1 MKHSA
6 ISSAQSSS
14 KAKHDPR
21 RADTHSSGVNMP
33 ISDYEMI
40 AAWKQVLT
48 LSKLQAGQ
56 TVTILTS
63 ASTHPQTLSS
73 ALIATQSMGA
83 IVNRLDLLPVNG
95 EKALSR
101 DSLAYLGTT
110 PLTGNR
116 AAIAA
121 LKASD
126 LVLDL
131 MTLLFSPEQ
140 HEILAT
146 GTKILLAVEPPEV
159 LARLVPTEADR
170 TRVRA
175 AAARI
180 VASREMRVTSKAGTE
195 LVCPLGEFPA
205 ISEYGFVDEPGRWD
219 HWPSGFVLTFP
230 NEGQASGQIVI
241 DRGDILLPQ
250 KKYVNDRITLTV
262 ENGYATRIDGGVDA
276 ALLSD
281 YMASFN
287 DPEGYAIS
295 HIGWGLQPRARW
307 STLGLYDR
315 EATIGMDARAF
326 EGNFL
331 FSLGPNNEA
340 GGKRT
345 TTCHIDIPLRHCDV
359 MLDGEAVVR
368 DGVVMDR

>member
-1 MKHSA
+1 
-6 ISSAQSSS
+6 
-14 KAKHDPR
+14 
-21 RADTHSSGVNMP
+21 MP
-33 ISDYEMI
+33 VSDYQMVD
-40 AAWKQVLT
+40 AWTQVLK
-48 LSKLQAGQ
+48 LSRLEAGQ

-63 ASTHPQTLSS
+63 ASTHPQTLST

-83 IVNRLDLLPVNG
+83 IVNRLDLPPVNG

-121 LKASD
+121 LKESD

-140 HEILAT
+140 LEILKA

-159 LARLVPTEADR
+159 LTRLVPTPADR
-170 TRVRA
+170 ERVLA
-175 AAARI
+175 AQARI
-180 VASREMRVTSKAGTE
+180 ARAKEMHIVSAAGTDFR
-195 LVCPLGEFPA
+195 CPLGEFEPIA
-205 ISEYGFVDEPGRWD
+205 EYGFVDEPGRWD
-219 HWPSGFVLTFP
+219 HWPSGFALTFP
-230 NEGQASGQIVI
+230 DDGKAHGRIVI

-250 KKYVNDRITLTV
+250 KSYVQDRIELTI
-262 ENGYATRIDGGVDA
+262 EGGYAARIDGGIDA
-276 ALLSD
+276 QLLSE
-281 YMASFN
+281 YMATFN
-287 DPEGYAIS
+287 DPEAYAIS
-295 HIGWGLQPRARW
+295 HIGWGLQPRAHW

-340 GGKRT
+340 GGSRT

-359 MLDGEAVVR
+359 FLDGEPVVR
-368 DGVVMDR
+368 NGVVLDR

>member
-1 MKHSA
+1 MKPSA
-6 ISSAQSSS
+6 ISSAPSSS
-14 KAKHDPR
+14 KFKAR
-21 RADTHSSGVNMP
+21 RADTDTHSSGVNMP

-95 EKALSR
+95 AKALSR

-110 PLTGNR
+110 PLTGNL

-159 LARLVPTEADR
+159 LVRMIPTEGDR

-180 VASREMRVTSKAGTE
+180 TVSKEMRGKSKAGTE
-195 LVCPLGEFPA
+195 
-205 ISEYGFVDEPGRWD
+205 
-219 HWPSGFVLTFP
+219 
-230 NEGQASGQIVI
+230 
-241 DRGDILLPQ
+241 
-250 KKYVNDRITLTV
+250 
-262 ENGYATRIDGGVDA
+262 
-276 ALLSD
+276 
-281 YMASFN
+281 
-287 DPEGYAIS
+287 
-295 HIGWGLQPRARW
+295 
-307 STLGLYDR
+307 
-315 EATIGMDARAF
+315 RAF
-326 EGNFL
+326 
-331 FSLGPNNEA
+331 
-340 GGKRT
+340 
-345 TTCHIDIPLRHCDV
+345 
-359 MLDGEAVVR
+359 
-368 DGVVMDR
+368 

>member
-1 MKHSA
+1 
-6 ISSAQSSS
+6 
-14 KAKHDPR
+14 
-21 RADTHSSGVNMP
+21 MP
-33 ISDYEMI
+33 VSDHQLI
-40 AAWKQVLT
+40 DAWKQVLT
-48 LSKLQAGQ
+48 LSKLEAGQ

-63 ASTHPQTLSS
+63 SATHPQTLSC
-73 ALIATQSMGA
+73 ALVATQQMGA
-83 IVNRLDLLPVNG
+83 VVNRLDLPPVNA

-131 MTLLFSPEQ
+131 MTLLFSSEQ
-140 HEILAT
+140 HDILSA

-159 LARLVPTEADR
+159 LVRMVPTLADR
-170 TRVRA
+170 SRVKA

-180 VASREMRVTSKAGTE
+180 AAAEEMHIISKAGTD
-195 LVCPLGEFPA
+195 LRAGLGEFPA

-219 HWPSGFVLTFP
+219 HWPSGFALTWP
-230 NEGQASGQIVI
+230 DERGAQGRIVI

-250 KKYVNDRITLTV
+250 KCYVSEPIVITV
-262 ENGYATRIDGGVDA
+262 EQGYATRIEGGIDA
-276 ALLSD
+276 ELLSD
-281 YMASFN
+281 YMASFK
-287 DPEGYAIS
+287 DPEAYAIS
-295 HIGWGLQPRARW
+295 HIGWGLQPRASW

-315 EATIGMDARAF
+315 EATIGMDARAY

-340 GGKRT
+340 GGKRMT
-345 TTCHIDIPLRHCDV
+345 ACHIDIPLRKCTV
-359 MLDGEAVVR
+359 MLDGEDMVREGKVVFNEEELNAR
-368 DGVVMDR
+368 

>member
-1 MKHSA
+1 
-6 ISSAQSSS
+6 
-14 KAKHDPR
+14 
-21 RADTHSSGVNMP
+21 MP
-33 ISDYEMI
+33 VSEYQMVD
-40 AAWKQVLT
+40 AWTRVLK
-48 LSKLQAGQ
+48 LSRLEPGQ

-63 ASTHPQTLSS
+63 ASTHPQTLAT

-83 IVNRLDLLPVNG
+83 IVNRLDLPPVNG

-121 LKASD
+121 LKESD

-140 HEILAT
+140 LEILKT
-146 GTKILLAVEPPEV
+146 GTKILLAVEPPEI
-159 LARLVPTEADR
+159 LTRLVPTLADR
-170 TRVRA
+170 ERVLAAQTRIARA
-175 AAARI
+175 
-180 VASREMRVTSKAGTE
+180 REMHIVSAAGTDFR
-195 LVCPLGEFPA
+195 CPLGEFEPIA
-205 ISEYGFVDEPGRWD
+205 EYGFVDEPGRWD
-219 HWPSGFVLTFP
+219 HWPSGFALTFP
-230 NEGQASGQIVI
+230 NDGHAHGRIVI

-250 KKYVNDRITLTV
+250 KSYVQDRIELTV
-262 ENGYATRIDGGVDA
+262 EGGYATRIEGGMDA
-276 ALLSD
+276 QLLSE
-281 YMASFN
+281 YMSTFD
-287 DPEGYAIS
+287 DPEAYAIS
-295 HIGWGLQPRARW
+295 HIGWGLQSRAHW

-340 GGKRT
+340 GGSRT

-359 MLDGEAVVR
+359 FLDGEAVVR
-368 DGVVMDR
+368 DGVVLDR

>member
-1 MKHSA
+1 
-6 ISSAQSSS
+6 
-14 KAKHDPR
+14 
-21 RADTHSSGVNMP
+21 MP
-33 ISDYEMI
+33 VSDHQLI
-40 AAWKQVLT
+40 DAWKQVLS
-48 LSKLQAGQ
+48 LSKLEAGQ
-56 TVTILTS
+56 SVTVLTS
-63 ASTHPQTLSS
+63 AATHPQNLSC
-73 ALIATQSMGA
+73 AITAAQQMGA
-83 IVNRLDLLPVNG
+83 IVNRLDLPPVNA

-110 PLTGNR
+110 PLTGNH

-140 HEILAT
+140 HEILAS

-159 LARLVPTEADR
+159 LVRMVPTLQDR
-170 TRVRA
+170 ARVKA

-180 VASREMRVTSKAGTE
+180 VKAREMHVVSAAGTD
-195 LVCPLGEFPA
+195 LRCPLGQFPA

-219 HWPSGFVLTFP
+219 HWPSGFALTFP
-230 NEGQASGQIVI
+230 DEGGARGTIVI

-250 KKYVNDRITLTV
+250 KSYVSEPIRLTV
-262 ENGYATRIDGGVDA
+262 ENGYATRIEGGLDA
-276 ALLSD
+276 ELLGD
-281 YMASFN
+281 YMASFD
-287 DPEGYAIS
+287 DPEAYAIS

-315 EATIGMDARAF
+315 EATIGMDARAY

-340 GGKRT
+340 GGSRT
-345 TTCHIDIPLRHCDV
+345 TACHIDIPLRRCTV
-359 MLDGEAVVR
+359 RLDGVDVVANGKVIETTTEASHAR
-368 DGVVMDR
+368 

>member
-1 MKHSA
+1 
-6 ISSAQSSS
+6 
-14 KAKHDPR
+14 
-21 RADTHSSGVNMP
+21 MP
-33 ISDYEMI
+33 VSDYQMVD
-40 AAWKQVLT
+40 AWTKVLK
-48 LSKLQAGQ
+48 LSRLEPGQ

-63 ASTHPQTLSS
+63 ASTHPQTLAT
-73 ALIATQSMGA
+73 ALIAAQSMGA
-83 IVNRLDLLPVNG
+83 IVNRLDLPPVNG

-121 LKASD
+121 LKESD

-140 HEILAT
+140 LEILKT

-159 LARLVPTEADR
+159 LTRLVPAPGDR
-170 TRVRA
+170 ERVLA
-175 AAARI
+175 AQARI
-180 VASREMRVTSKAGTE
+180 ARAKEMHIVSAAGTDFR
-195 LVCPLGEFPA
+195 CPLGEFEPIA
-205 ISEYGFVDEPGRWD
+205 EYGFVDEPGRWD
-219 HWPSGFVLTFP
+219 HWPSGFALTFP
-230 NEGQASGQIVI
+230 NDGQAHGRIVI

-250 KKYVNDRITLTV
+250 KSYVQDRIELTV
-262 ENGYATRIDGGVDA
+262 ERGYATRVEGGVDA
-276 ALLSD
+276 QLLGE
-281 YMASFN
+281 YMATFD
-287 DPEGYAIS
+287 DPEAYAIS
-295 HIGWGLQPRARW
+295 HIGWGLQPRAHW

-340 GGKRT
+340 GGSRT
-345 TTCHIDIPLRHCDV
+345 TACHIDIPLRHCDV
-359 MLDGEAVVR
+359 FLDGEAVVR
-368 DGVVMDR
+368 DGAVLDR

>member
-1 MKHSA
+1 MPVS
-6 ISSAQSSS
+6 
-14 KAKHDPR
+14 DFEMV
-21 RADTHSSGVNMP
+21 RAWQ
-33 ISDYEMI
+33 E
-40 AAWKQVLT
+40 VLR
-48 LSKLQAGQ
+48 LSRLEAGQ

-63 ASTHPQTLSS
+63 AATHPQTLST

-83 IVNRLDLLPVNG
+83 IVNRLDLPPVNG

-101 DSLAYLGTT
+101 DALAYLGTT
-110 PLTGNR
+110 PLTGNK

-121 LKASD
+121 LKESD

-140 HEILAT
+140 HDILQT

-170 TRVRA
+170 ERVKA

-180 VASREMRVTSKAGTE
+180 TAAREMHVTSPGGTD
-195 LVCPLGEFPA
+195 LRCPMGEFPA

-219 HWPSGFVLTFP
+219 HWPSGFALTWP
-230 NEGQASGQIVI
+230 NEGGARGTIVI
-241 DRGDILLPQ
+241 DAGDILLPQ
-250 KKYVNDRITLTV
+250 KRYVSQPIVLTV
-262 ENGYATRIDGGVDA
+262 ENGYATRIEGGVDA
-276 ALLSD
+276 ELLSE
-281 YMASFN
+281 YVASFK
-287 DPEGYAIS
+287 DPEAYAIS
-295 HIGWGLQPRARW
+295 HIGWGLQPRAHW
-307 STLGLYDR
+307 TTLGLYDR

-340 GGKRT
+340 GGDRT
-345 TTCHIDIPLRHCDV
+345 TACHIDIPLRRCTV
-359 MLDGEAVVR
+359 RLDGTEVVR
-368 DGVVMDR
+368 DGKVLD

>member
-1 MKHSA
+1 
-6 ISSAQSSS
+6 
-14 KAKHDPR
+14 
-21 RADTHSSGVNMP
+21 MP
-33 ISDYEMI
+33 VSDFQMVD
-40 AAWKQVLT
+40 AWKQVLA
-48 LSKLQAGQ
+48 LSRLEPGE

-63 ASTHPQTLSS
+63 SATHPQTLNT

-83 IVNRLDLLPVNG
+83 VVNRLDLPPVNG
-95 EKALSR
+95 EKSLSR

-140 HEILAT
+140 LDILKG

-159 LARLVPTEADR
+159 LTRLVPTQEDR
-170 TRVRA
+170 TRVL
-175 AAARI
+175 AARARI
-180 VASREMRVTSKAGTE
+180 ARAKEMRVVSAAGTD
-195 LVCPLGEFPA
+195 LRCPIGEFDA
-205 ISEYGFVDEPGRWD
+205 IAEYGFVDEPGRWD
-219 HWPSGFVLTFP
+219 HWPSGFALTFP
-230 NEGQASGQIVI
+230 DEGRASGRIVI

-250 KKYVNDRITLTV
+250 KRYVQEPIVLTV
-262 ENGYATRIDGGVDA
+262 EAGFATRIEGGIDA
-276 ALLSD
+276 QLLSE
-281 YMASFN
+281 YMATF
-287 DPEGYAIS
+287 DDREAYAIS
-295 HIGWGLQPRARW
+295 HIGWGLQPRAHW
-307 STLGLYDR
+307 ATLGLYDR

-331 FSLGPNNEA
+331 FSLGPNNE
-340 GGKRT
+340 GGGQRT

-359 MLDGEAVVR
+359 FLDGEDVVR
-368 DGVVMDR
+368 NGKVV

>member
-1 MKHSA
+1 
-6 ISSAQSSS
+6 
-14 KAKHDPR
+14 
-21 RADTHSSGVNMP
+21 MP
-33 ISDYEMI
+33 ISDYEMVK
-40 AAWKQVLT
+40 AWQQVLT

-56 TVTILTS
+56 TVTVLTS
-63 ASTHPQTLSS
+63 AATHPQTLTT
-73 ALIATQSMGA
+73 ALIATQAMGA
-83 IVNRLDLLPVNG
+83 IVNRLDLPPVNG
-95 EKALSR
+95 ERALSR

-110 PLTGNR
+110 PLTGNK

-121 LKASD
+121 LKESD

-170 TRVRA
+170 ARVKA

-180 VASREMRVTSKAGTE
+180 GAAREMSVVSEAGTD
-195 LVCPLGEFPA
+195 LRCPLGEFPA

-219 HWPSGFVLTFP
+219 HWPSGFVLTWP
-230 NEGQASGQIVI
+230 NEGGANGKIVI
-241 DRGDILLPQ
+241 DVGDILLPQ
-250 KKYVNDRITLTV
+250 KLYVRSAIEQTV

-276 ALLSD
+276 ELLRE
-281 YMASFN
+281 YVASFK
-287 DPEGYAIS
+287 DPEAYAIS
-295 HIGWGLQPRARW
+295 HIGWGLQPRAHW
-307 STLGLYDR
+307 TTLGLYDR
-315 EATIGMDARAF
+315 EATIGMDARAY

-340 GGKRT
+340 GGNRT
-345 TTCHIDIPLRHCDV
+345 TTCHIDIPLRACTV
-359 MLDGEAVVR
+359 RLDGEDVVR
-368 DGVVMDR
+368 QGKVLDGAGPQA

>member
-1 MKHSA
+1 
-6 ISSAQSSS
+6 
-14 KAKHDPR
+14 
-21 RADTHSSGVNMP
+21 MP
-33 ISDYEMI
+33 VSDYQMV
-40 AAWKQVLT
+40 AAWKEVLT
-48 LSKLQAGQ
+48 LSRLQAGQ

-63 ASTHPQTLSS
+63 ANTHPQTLAT

-83 IVNRLDLLPVNG
+83 VVNRLDLPPVNG

-110 PLTGNR
+110 PLTGNQ

-140 HEILAT
+140 LEILQT

-159 LARLVPTEADR
+159 LTRLVPTLRDKE
-170 TRVRA
+170 RVVA
-175 AAARI
+175 AQQRIGAART
-180 VASREMRVTSKAGTE
+180 MRVVSAAGTDFH
-195 LVCPLGEFPA
+195 CPLGEFAPIA
-205 ISEYGFVDEPGRWD
+205 EYGFVDEPGRWD
-219 HWPSGFVLTFP
+219 HWPSGFALTFP
-230 NEGQASGQIVI
+230 NDGQAHGRIVI

-250 KKYVNDRITLTV
+250 KCYVSDRIELTV
-262 ENGYATRIDGGVDA
+262 EGGYATGISGGIDA
-276 ALLSD
+276 QLLSE
-281 YMASFN
+281 YMGAFQ
-287 DPEGYAIS
+287 DPEAYAIS
-295 HIGWGLQPRARW
+295 HIGWGLQPRAHW

-340 GGKRT
+340 GGSRT
-345 TTCHIDIPLRHCDV
+345 TTCHIDIPLRNCDV
-359 MLDGEAVVR
+359 YLDDEPVVKG
-368 DGVVMDR
+368 GVVVQP